1 MPFNFDPNQNYYL
14 FNNNNT
20 TPLVFIHGVGLD
32 QTMWNPQLNYFKNET
47 TLTYDLL
54 GHGKTPLRKN
64 NLSMKN
70 FTDQLYSL
78 IKSLGINKFNLVG
91 FSIGSLIAIEFA
103 SKYHNFLKSL
113 TLIATTYKRNEVERQ
128 RVIDRVNLAKENK
141 SISDLAMKRWFTEDY
156 LTKNPNSIKNLKR
169 QLEKQGDDH
178 VNFIKAYSLFANY
191 REDIKI
197 INSIPTKTLV
207 ITGEMDPG
215 STPKMS
221 RELCDDL
228 AKATYAEI
236 KNAKHLCSIECSD
249 DVNFKIKKHIDNA

>member
-141 SISDLAMKRWFTEDY
+141 SISDLAMKRWFTDDY
-156 LTKNPNSIKNLKR
+156 LTKNPNLIKNLKR

-191 REDIKI
+191 REDRTI

-207 ITGEMDPG
+207 MTGAMDPG

-221 RELCDDL
+221 RELCNDL
-228 AKATYAEI
+228 ANATYVEI